1 MPDSVSG
8 SRRMSVIEF
17 RVKRTLAGWVVES
30 ASTYGPFVAKD
41 QAVDLARGMV
51 SAVRA
56 TGNEARLIV
65 EGETAA
71 PSQE

>member
-1 MPDSVSG
+1 MA
-8 SRRMSVIEF
+8 VIEF

-30 ASTYGPFVAKD
+30 AATYGPFLVKD

-56 TGNEARLIV
+56 TGKDAKLII
-65 EGETAA
+65 EGDNPPPTVA
-71 PSQE
+71 